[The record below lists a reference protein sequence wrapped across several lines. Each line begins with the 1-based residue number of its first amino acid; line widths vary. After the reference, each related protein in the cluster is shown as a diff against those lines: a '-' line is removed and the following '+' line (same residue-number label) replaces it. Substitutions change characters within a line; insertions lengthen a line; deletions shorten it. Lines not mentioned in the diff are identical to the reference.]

1 MVKYVWEMLCPLSL
15 LESPEIF
22 NSISASE
29 DLSHVLAKQLV

>member
-15 LESPEIF
+15 LESPKIF

-29 DLSHVLAKQLV
+29 DLSHVVAKQLV